1 MISSEFVFEISLD
14 FEGER
19 VDKFL
24 SQSLPDF
31 TRSRIQKIIEEDGV
45 LVNGKKVN
53 KNYKLSLDD
62 TVLITLPDNKELNIM
77 PENIPLNIVYEDND
91 LLVVNKEKSKVSDMK
106 KGIDF
111 LGYNIR
117 MDDGVQRWENR
128 KIYKPMIRMKAKN
141 IEFRWNS
148 TVSELLSDGK

>member
-1 MISSEFVFEISLD
+1 MNSSEFVFEISLD

-77 PENIPLNIVYEDND
+77 PENIPLNIVYEDDKILAFRDINPVAPVHI
-91 LLVVNKEKSKVSDMK
+91 LVIPK
-106 KGIDF
+106 KHIS
-111 LGYNIR
+111 I
-117 MDDGVQRWENR
+117 VQ
-128 KIYKPMIRMKAKN
+128 KITMHI
-141 IEFRWNS
+141 
-148 TVSELLSDGK
+148 